1 MPDTMTLLS
10 LRINN
15 ILANTVRTT
24 TKQQPSNGF
33 QHRMLCMLLM
43 MRVRIFLHCTRYV
56 AGDDAPKVLEYVPT
70 PHGVHDVD
78 ANAMAA
84 YVPPAHV
91 KQMVDALPEE

>member
-1 MPDTMTLLS
+1 MHVVDDESEYLP
-10 LRINN
+10 
-15 ILANTVRTT
+15 A
-24 TKQQPSNGF
+24 
-33 QHRMLCMLLM
+33 
-43 MRVRIFLHCTRYV
+43 LHSMHV

-91 KQMVDALPEE
+91 KQTVDALPEA